1 MSGLR
6 PPPFKCVVMAT
17 GHWPAFW
24 GRNMNKEKVSNVFLK
39 LNIVF
44 SVIVFIV
51 LLGLIFS
58 YFAQAPD
65 EQYLFLILS
74 FLTAVFVNPLGFI
87 FGILSLCFDNKYKRL
102 LKMIFLV
109 SSITLEIIFLCWP
122 VRHINYIMKMIRD
135 MLSSFS

>member
-1 MSGLR
+1 
-6 PPPFKCVVMAT
+6 
-17 GHWPAFW
+17 
-24 GRNMNKEKVSNVFLK
+24 MNKEKVSNVFLK

-44 SVIVFIV
+44 SVIAFIV

-58 YFAQAPD
+58 YFAQSPD

-109 SSITLEIIFLCWP
+109 SSINLEIIFLCWP
-122 VRHINYIMKMIRD
+122 IRLIIYIMKMIRD